1 MFSILIYS
9 ALIQL
14 NVFNFH
20 LEGVVF
26 GVIPC
31 LYHRLYATPRSLLA
45 APSARS
51 ARTPR
56 LLLEDSKGR
65 RRHLVAR
72 DLTAWWHPHRGGR
85 RILLTSFLIWFNQFH
100 FIWVG
105 SCVWGYTSLVHWV
118 VRYSWTTSG
127 CSFLLLIHTDKNTKT
142 TAPTIR

>member
-56 LLLEDSKGR
+56 LLLEDSEGR
-65 RRHLVAR
+65 RRDRAHQE
-72 DLTAWWHPHRGGR
+72 GR
-85 RILLTSFLIWFNQFH
+85 SKYQMAPAFDPNIKKNNKKHKTNNKKRKENQT
-100 FIWVG
+100 
-105 SCVWGYTSLVHWV
+105 CVSAT
-118 VRYSWTTSG
+118 
-127 CSFLLLIHTDKNTKT
+127 
-142 TAPTIR
+142 P